1 MNDVEEIQQRA
12 EELLQD
18 PGFLYRVSAVI
29 GSLGV
34 VRELRNRLIVFL
46 ATLTTMFHNP
56 VSVLVK
62 GRSSSGKSNL
72 LRAVLKIL
80 PRLMV
85 IERSGMSPKALIFG
99 EEKLD
104 GRVLYIQE
112 VRAVA
117 VAQMLLRLIQSEGSL
132 TYERTSMSGP
142 EPGTRVK
149 RRVGSPVVLTTTT
162 DDRIFEDDE
171 TRFLS
176 VWADE
181 SAEQTHQILRA
192 KLHTESQVDRVE
204 LAAVQ
209 LAVRVLLDQ
218 KVKVSLPSWLETV
231 LDHMP
236 GDVRTRRDATSVLN
250 ILRAIALTRYFRSG
264 SPKRRKMEVD
274 FSDYAVAWCL
284 LNDALTHST
293 SDLPIATGQVIKAA
307 EAVFG
312 KSHKSVSADEI
323 AIQLGWKKA
332 TVYRHLNSAMELGLL
347 SHDGKSRPNNEKRFT
362 PTGVKRNDFLLS
374 PQKLLEICPQLQGCK
389 YVDPITGNN
398 VVVTREQRTA
408 ASNKVRRPGGLKP
421 KWERLHLSTRGAG
434 QHAAGVRLTRK

>member
-1 MNDVEEIQQRA
+1 AMNDVEEIQQRA

-149 RRVGSPVVLTTTT
+149 RRVGSPVVLTTT
-162 DDRIFEDDE
+162 RRASFQYG
-171 TRFLS
+171 
-176 VWADE
+176 
-181 SAEQTHQILRA
+181 QTSPPSKRTKYLGPNCIRSHRWTGL
-192 KLHTESQVDRVE
+192 
-204 LAAVQ
+204 
-209 LAVRVLLDQ
+209 
-218 KVKVSLPSWLETV
+218 SWL
-231 LDHMP
+231 P
-236 GDVRTRRDATSVLN
+236 CS
-250 ILRAIALTRYFRSG
+250 
-264 SPKRRKMEVD
+264 
-274 FSDYAVAWCL
+274 
-284 LNDALTHST
+284 
-293 SDLPIATGQVIKAA
+293 
-307 EAVFG
+307 
-312 KSHKSVSADEI
+312 
-323 AIQLGWKKA
+323 
-332 TVYRHLNSAMELGLL
+332 
-347 SHDGKSRPNNEKRFT
+347 
-362 PTGVKRNDFLLS
+362 
-374 PQKLLEICPQLQGCK
+374 
-389 YVDPITGNN
+389 
-398 VVVTREQRTA
+398 
-408 ASNKVRRPGGLKP
+408 
-421 KWERLHLSTRGAG
+421 
-434 QHAAGVRLTRK
+434 